1 MSSTMPT
8 VTASKVSAEELQSF
22 DALKE
27 SLPDGAIKDAIDV
40 FSAGIHRGENVVIAE
55 ETQICTPSQAA
66 AFLGLSRTHLYKIL
80 DAGALAFH
88 IVGERD
94 KRILLGDLIAYRD
107 EARGARARTAKMFA
121 AGTSA
126 EDAMLDETP

>member
-1 MSSTMPT
+1 MPT
-8 VTASKVSAEELQSF
+8 VTASKVSADELQSF
-22 DALKE
+22 DEMKE
-27 SLPDGAIKDAIDV
+27 SLPDGAIKEAIDV
-40 FSAGIHRGENVVIAE
+40 LSAGIHRGENVVVVE
-55 ETQICTPSQAA
+55 ETQVCTPSQAA
-66 AFLGLSRTHLYKIL
+66 TSLGLSRTHLYKIL

-94 KRILLGDLIAYRD
+94 KRILVSDLVAYRD
-107 EARGARARTAKMFA
+107 EVRGARARTAKMFA